1 MSSGAP
7 PTPPSLPPP
16 PLRFVPPMSTLD
28 GDQPQPCTSCQGT
41 GDSEPAPIDCVSLR
55 RLIDR
60 LRRKTQ
66 HRHVALARVD
76 ELRRRVA
83 LR

>member
-1 MSSGAP
+1 
-7 PTPPSLPPP
+7 
-16 PLRFVPPMSTLD
+16 MSTLD
-28 GDQPQPCTSCQGT
+28 GDQPQPGTSYRRT
-41 GDSEPAPIDCVSLR
+41 GDSEPALTNCVSLR

-66 HRHVALARVD
+66 HRQVALARVD

-83 LR
+83 CGSVS

>member
-1 MSSGAP
+1 M
-7 PTPPSLPPP
+7 
-16 PLRFVPPMSTLD
+16 PPMSTLD
-28 GDQPQPCTSCQGT
+28 GDQPQPGTSCQGT

-55 RLIDR
+55 HLTDR

-76 ELRRRVA
+76 ELWRRVA

>member
-1 MSSGAP
+1 
-7 PTPPSLPPP
+7 
-16 PLRFVPPMSTLD
+16 MSTLD
-28 GDQPQPCTSCQGT
+28 GDQPQPGT
-41 GDSEPAPIDCVSLR
+41 WAGDSEPAPIDCVSLR

-76 ELRRRVA
+76 ALRRRVA

>member
-1 MSSGAP
+1 MP
-7 PTPPSLPPP
+7 PI
-16 PLRFVPPMSTLD
+16 STLD
-28 GDQPQPCTSCQGT
+28 GDQPQPGTYCQGA
-41 GDSEPAPIDCVSLR
+41 GDSEPAPIDCISLR

-66 HRHVALARVD
+66 HRHVALVRVD